1 MQRKEPSTG
10 KLYKLGKGFRGRT
23 WNKRFFVVSGQTLAY
38 YSKEEAYEKQE
49 RPHKVVDLSG
59 CRVEDTGM
67 ERFGGKARRGRG
79 AHATGRPLRPPRP
92 TPALCARQRGRA

>member
-1 MQRKEPSTG
+1 MQQRGAERLNQG

-38 YSKEEAYEKQE
+38 YSKEESYEKQE
-49 RPHKVVDLSG
+49 RPHKVVDLTG

-67 ERFGGKARRGRG
+67 ERFGGKVRGAAQRARAARRQG
-79 AHATGRPLRPPRP
+79 
-92 TPALCARQRGRA
+92 PARAAFVGPA

>member
-1 MQRKEPSTG
+1 MQQRGAERLNQG

-49 RPHKVVDLSG
+49 RPHKVVDLTG

-67 ERFGGKARRGRG
+67 ERFGGKARSAVQRTRAARRQG
-79 AHATGRPLRPPRP
+79 AARAAFVGP
-92 TPALCARQRGRA
+92 T